1 SSHTAATSLSMAG
14 SAPSAA
20 SRSGSRNDVEGSI
33 LEMNPGMSEE
43 GAKAVSGFV
52 SVFKNEPLSLA
63 LIAMNVCLLLFFYIL
78 LTTVAD
84 QREREVNLLYT
95 NNKEVR
101 ELLAKCVVPE
111 KRSSLDNPELIGPP
125 AP

>member
-1 SSHTAATSLSMAG
+1 MACSDG
-14 SAPSAA
+14 NQSDA
-20 SRSGSRNDVEGSI
+20 
-33 LEMNPGMSEE
+33 EMNPGMSEE

-52 SVFKNEPLSLA
+52 NVFKNEPLSLA

-84 QREREVNLLYT
+84 QREREINLLYT

-101 ELLAKCVVPE
+101 DLLSKCVVPE
-111 KRSSLDNPELIGPP
+111 RRSEVDLIGPP